1 MKRLLAAPVN
11 KTPVEIMIKTGVSVI
26 RYGAKYCP
34 NLKHQGR
41 TVNQKDNPADMLN
54 SYLNHDVSPEEFRRA
69 NLSSLRRAEM
79 YRFQILRTETK
90 RGCTKVVCNSQEGA
104 KARSEALRPGQ
115 DDPWYH
121 PNMLLYFYPVTSWPT
136 HPDRSFSL

>member
-41 TVNQKDNPADMLN
+41 TVNQKDNPADTLN

-69 NLSSLRRAEM
+69 NLLSLRRVEM

-90 RGCTKVVCNSQEGA
+90 RGCTKVVYKNG
-104 KARSEALRPGQ
+104 LRRGVKP
-115 DDPWYH
+115 
-121 PNMLLYFYPVTSWPT
+121 
-136 HPDRSFSL
+136 